1 MSGLCL
7 TQLSSISLSQK
18 VDLHGLLD
26 FICQSVNISEYIL
39 KLFCDIF
46 IFSLPLSIMLLISF
60 EFGGYLANTFKVSYH
75 SIFNANFKLHAVIGK
90 NYSRTPIKQGNGLW
104 PLKSGQSPFPR
115 EKKGVKKGVAAYMKV
130 QIIKKLSLGL

>member
-1 MSGLCL
+1 
-7 TQLSSISLSQK
+7 
-18 VDLHGLLD
+18 
-26 FICQSVNISEYIL
+26 
-39 KLFCDIF
+39 
-46 IFSLPLSIMLLISF
+46 MLLISF

-115 EKKGVKKGVAAYMKV
+115 EKKRGKKRGGRLHEGPNNKNAIIGTLITGRLIEVAV
-130 QIIKKLSLGL
+130 